1 MLRRLLLPLLV
12 LTGLLVFVA
21 SCSDDG
27 DGGDEPTPLE
37 GTALGI
43 RSSAFEDNGTIPVKH
58 TCDGENVR
66 PPLASDPVPDGT
78 VSLALIVTDIDG
90 PGGDFVHWTVFNMAP
105 GGDIPEGDAQLL
117 GGTQGMTGRGSP
129 GYFGPC
135 PPEGEHRYVF
145 DFYALNDTLTLPAGE
160 ATKATLLAA
169 MDANILQQST
179 LTGLYSRPP
188 ATSVP

>member
-1 MLRRLLLPLLV
+1 MLRRLLLLLIV
-12 LTGLLVFVA
+12 PAGLAIFIA
-21 SCSDDG
+21 CSDDEH
-27 DGGDEPTPLE
+27 GGEPTPLE

-43 RSSAFEDNGTIPVKH
+43 RSSVFEDNETIPAKF
-58 TCDGENVR
+58 TCDGENIS
-66 PPLASDPVPDGT
+66 PALEIDPVPDGT

-90 PGGDFVHWTVFNMAP
+90 PGGDFVHWIVYNMAP

-117 GGTQGMTGRGSP
+117 AGTQGMTGRGSP

-145 DFYALNDTLTLPAGE
+145 DVYALNATLTLPAGE

>member
-1 MLRRLLLPLLV
+1 MLRRLLLLLIV
-12 LTGLLVFVA
+12 PAGLAIFIA
-21 SCSDDG
+21 CSDDEH
-27 DGGDEPTPLE
+27 GGEPTPLE

-43 RSSAFEDNGTIPVKH
+43 RSSVFEDNETIPAKF
-58 TCDGENVR
+58 TCDGENIS
-66 PPLASDPVPDGT
+66 PALEIDPVPDGT

-90 PGGDFVHWTVFNMAP
+90 PGGD
-105 GGDIPEGDAQLL
+105 IPEGDAQLL
-117 GGTQGMTGRGSP
+117 AGTQGMTGRGSP

-145 DFYALNDTLTLPAGE
+145 DVYALNATLTLPAGE